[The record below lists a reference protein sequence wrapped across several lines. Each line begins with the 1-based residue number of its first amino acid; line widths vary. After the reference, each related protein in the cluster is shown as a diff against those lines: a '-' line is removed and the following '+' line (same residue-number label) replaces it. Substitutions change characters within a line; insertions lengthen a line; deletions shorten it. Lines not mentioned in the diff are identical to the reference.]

1 MVPGGSPPL
10 ECFLFTLFMLDPDT
24 VRPSGSAA
32 GASRAGFMAGSKWA
46 AELGAFINLES
57 TGPAGPD
64 VLFQHTGARRA
75 PPSGPPRS
83 ARVRATNAAG

>member
-1 MVPGGSPPL
+1 
-10 ECFLFTLFMLDPDT
+10 
-24 VRPSGSAA
+24 
-32 GASRAGFMAGSKWA
+32 MAGSKWA

-64 VLFQHTGARRA
+64 VLCQHTGARRA